1 MKDIQIASFFIV
13 PAATVELIKA
23 LRNCENEKF
32 NFIRAR
38 TIRLSGF
45 QQIFAESP
53 FNEGKI

>member
-23 LRNCENEKF
+23 LRNCEHEKF

-45 QQIFAESP
+45 QQILAE
-53 FNEGKI
+53 